1 MRPKQ
6 QGQVLWL
13 IVVVLGGLAQLA
25 IITIQQA
32 AASGLSV
39 RRIESYWQRE
49 ILVEHIAERLRGLPL
64 QRMSSSDHQALWHP
78 LGPLLRTA
86 CASEAHQS
94 LTQTPCSP
102 TTTAHWAWQ
111 LERDDAS
118 VGSWPGV
125 LTQHYRLRIQATSRS
140 GRSSRWQINYEQRSL
155 P

>member
-13 IVVVLGGLAQLA
+13 IVIVLGSLAQLA

-32 AASGLSV
+32 AASGLLV

-49 ILVEHIAERLRGLPL
+49 MLVEHIAGNLQGLPL
-64 QRMSSSDHQALWHP
+64 QRISAPDQQALWHP

-86 CASEAHQS
+86 CASEPRQP

-102 TTTAHWAWQ
+102 TTTARWAWQ
-111 LERDDAS
+111 LERDEAL

-125 LTQHYRLRIQATSRS
+125 LTQHYRLRVQATSRN
-140 GRSSRWQINYEQRSL
+140 GQNSRWQFDYEQRSL